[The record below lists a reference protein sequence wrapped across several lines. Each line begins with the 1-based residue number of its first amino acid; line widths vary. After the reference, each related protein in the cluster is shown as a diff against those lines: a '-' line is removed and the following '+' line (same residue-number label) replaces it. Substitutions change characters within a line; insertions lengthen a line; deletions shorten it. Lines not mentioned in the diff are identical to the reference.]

1 MNRIEHLFAEKKTGK
16 VLNIFLTAGFPH
28 LEDTVSL
35 VKGFEE
41 AGADLIELGMPF
53 SDPLAD
59 GPTIQKSS
67 ELAIE
72 NGATIG
78 WILETVKEIRTL
90 SNIPLVLMG
99 YLNPVLKY
107 GLSRFVEE
115 ANQAGVDGLIIPD
128 VPLEESERIL
138 ELLKG
143 TNISF
148 IHLVSPTTSDERM
161 RRIDDISSGFV
172 YCVSVTGVTGS
183 RDGESVAKSVDS
195 YIDRVKTNITKNPVL
210 VGFGIKNREDAVV
223 ISKKTDGFIVGSAV
237 IELIMKNF
245 NEVGWKEKVFSFV
258 HSLKL

>member
-1 MNRIEHLFAEKKTGK
+1 MNRIQSLFAKKKDTK

-28 LEDTVSL
+28 LEDTVDL

-67 ELAIE
+67 ELAIQ
-72 NGATIG
+72 NGATIS
-78 WILETVKEIRTL
+78 WILDTVREIR
-90 SNIPLVLMG
+90 SQSDIPLVLMG

-107 GLSRFVEE
+107 GLSQFVQD
-115 ANQAGVDGLIIPD
+115 ANEAGVDGLIIPD

-138 ELLKG
+138 ELLRG
-143 TNISF
+143 TDISF
-148 IHLVSPTTSDERM
+148 IHLVSPTTSNERM
-161 RRIDDISSGFV
+161 QRIDEISSGFV
-172 YCVSVTGVTGS
+172 YCISVTGVTGS

-195 YIDRVKTNITKNPVL
+195 YIDRVNQNITKNPVL
-210 VGFGIKNREDAVV
+210 VGFGIKNREDAMV
-223 ISKKTDGFIVGSAV
+223 ISKNTDGFIVGSAV

-245 NEVGWKEKVFSFV
+245 NEEGWKEKVFSFV
-258 HSLKL
+258 NSLKF